1 MAYADSSKNKAVLKS
16 NHPKHRMLVLKVGDT
31 FLERTVTRIEARK
44 VSYTDTNRKEVYISL
59 PGLFGG
65 GTVSSKTKEK

>member
-1 MAYADSSKNKAVLKS
+1 
-16 NHPKHRMLVLKVGDT
+16 MLTVKVGDT

-44 VSYTDTNRKEVYISL
+44 VVYTNTNGKEVHISL